1 MPDTFEDVKRTAEV
15 ESRPGKTAPT
25 PVPSGLRNEF
35 SDASY
40 KVASTARKATGHAP
54 TEGEMGKSLDWNAQ
68 QRKVAEG
75 Q

>member
-1 MPDTFEDVKRTAEV
+1 MPDTDVLTDVKRSQEV
-15 ESRPGKTAPT
+15 ADRPGKTAPT

-40 KVASTARKATGHAP
+40 KMVKSP
-54 TEGEMGKSLDWNAQ
+54 TSKPKSDEEKSLEWNAQ
-68 QRKVAEG
+68 QRKVAES

>member
-1 MPDTFEDVKRTAEV
+1 MADDITEAKREAEV
-15 ESRPGKTAPT
+15 ALRPGKTAST

-40 KVASTARKATGHAP
+40 KMAAPKQSTSKPKGETAT
-54 TEGEMGKSLDWNAQ
+54 SLDWNAQ

>member
-1 MPDTFEDVKRTAEV
+1 MPDIFEDVKRAAEV
-15 ESRPGKTAPT
+15 ADRPGKTAPT

-40 KVASTARKATGHAP
+40 KMAAP
-54 TEGEMGKSLDWNAQ
+54 KTKLKGETEKSLDWNAQ
-68 QRKVAEG
+68 QRKVAEA